1 MKIARFF
8 AVIFACIGTIFLIL
22 LLLLTVIMTS
32 CCDASREPAPEIDEV
47 YDRVKNQDM
56 KDILN
61 ASKDEHE
68 VLREEMGRRLSEV
81 GDNGKELNPIAK
93 GMSYIK
99 TNMKMMAD
107 PSDATVADLMTDGCH
122 MGIKSLCRY
131 LNQYAAADEGSKDL
145 CRRLVKVEEDLA
157 ESLRVYL

>member
-1 MKIARFF
+1 MENDTVK
-8 AVIFACIGTIFLIL
+8 L
-22 LLLLTVIMTS
+22 LRE
-32 CCDASREPAPEIDEV
+32 CDAGIKMGVASIDEV
-47 YDRVKNQDM
+47 YDRVKSQDM

-61 ASKDEHE
+61 AAKDEHE
-68 VLREEMGRRLSEV
+68 VLREEMGRRLSAV
-81 GDNGKELNPIAK
+81 GDDGKEPNPIAK

-131 LNQYAAADEGSKDL
+131 MNQYAAADEGSKDL

-157 ESLRVYL
+157 ENLRVYL

>member
-1 MKIARFF
+1 MENDTVK
-8 AVIFACIGTIFLIL
+8 L
-22 LLLLTVIMTS
+22 LRE
-32 CCDASREPAPEIDEV
+32 CDAGIKMGVASIDEV

>member
-1 MKIARFF
+1 MENDTVK
-8 AVIFACIGTIFLIL
+8 L
-22 LLLLTVIMTS
+22 LRE
-32 CCDASREPAPEIDEV
+32 CDAGIKMGVASIDEV
-47 YDRVKNQDM
+47 YDRVKSEEM
-56 KDILN
+56 KNILN
-61 ASKDEHE
+61 ASKDRHE
-68 VLREEMGRRLSEV
+68 VLREEMGHRLSELH
-81 GDNGKELNPIAK
+81 DDGKEPNPIAK

-131 LNQYAAADEGSKDL
+131 MNQYAAADEGSKDL

-157 ESLRVYL
+157 ENLRVYL

>member
-1 MKIARFF
+1 MENDTVK
-8 AVIFACIGTIFLIL
+8 L
-22 LLLLTVIMTS
+22 LRE
-32 CCDASREPAPEIDEV
+32 CDAGIKMGVASIDEV

-56 KDILN
+56 KEILN

-81 GDNGKELNPIAK
+81 GDNGKEPNPIAK

>member
-1 MKIARFF
+1 MENDTVK
-8 AVIFACIGTIFLIL
+8 L
-22 LLLLTVIMTS
+22 LRE
-32 CCDASREPAPEIDEV
+32 CDAGIKMGVASIDEV
-47 YDRVKNQDM
+47 YDRVKNQEM
-56 KDILN
+56 KNLLN

-81 GDNGKELNPIAK
+81 GDDGKEPNPIAK

-145 CRRLVKVEEDLA
+145 CRRLVKVEENLA
-157 ESLRVYL
+157 ENLRAYL

>member
-1 MKIARFF
+1 MENDTVK
-8 AVIFACIGTIFLIL
+8 L
-22 LLLLTVIMTS
+22 LRE
-32 CCDASREPAPEIDEV
+32 CDAGIKMGVASIDEV

-81 GDNGKELNPIAK
+81 GDEGKEPNPIAK

-157 ESLRVYL
+157 ENLRSYL